1 MLFQMLQQQQQKCRQ
16 ENLFSL
22 LPHFPQST
30 LDACQWPA
38 VAASEVKLRPMCL
51 RFVSQFLLLG
61 QAAVVGSSGYLTTL
75 KFQLNSFELRPESVN
90 RNELWTATVTAAVA
104 SLASLCCCQRI
115 SPPSLSVAT
124 PLGLHMTCPRISSS
138 STSSSSSVQSV
149 EHSTWRPR
157 GRCKFLKRKMSS
169 SIKYSWSDTDAVTQL
184 NSTEFN

>member
-1 MLFQMLQQQQQKCRQ
+1 MLFQMLQQQRQQQKCRQ

-22 LPHFPQST
+22 LPHFAQST

-61 QAAVVGSSGYLTTL
+61 QAAVAGSSSGYLTTL

-90 RNELWTATVTAAVA
+90 RNELWTATVA

-124 PLGLHMTCPRISSS
+124 PLGLHMTCPRISS
-138 STSSSSSVQSV
+138 TVQSV

-157 GRCKFLKRKMSS
+157 GRRKFLKRKMSS
-169 SIKYSWSDTDAVTQL
+169 SIKYSWSDTEAVTQL

>member
-61 QAAVVGSSGYLTTL
+61 QAAVAGSSGYLTTL

-90 RNELWTATVTAAVA
+90 RNELWTATVA
-104 SLASLCCCQRI
+104 SL
-115 SPPSLSVAT
+115 SPPFPLSVAT

>member
-61 QAAVVGSSGYLTTL
+61 QAAVAGSSGYLTTL

-115 SPPSLSVAT
+115 PPSLSCNSIGASHDL
-124 PLGLHMTCPRISSS
+124 PQNQQQQHKQQQQCPVS
-138 STSSSSSVQSV
+138 
-149 EHSTWRPR
+149 
-157 GRCKFLKRKMSS
+157 
-169 SIKYSWSDTDAVTQL
+169 
-184 NSTEFN
+184 